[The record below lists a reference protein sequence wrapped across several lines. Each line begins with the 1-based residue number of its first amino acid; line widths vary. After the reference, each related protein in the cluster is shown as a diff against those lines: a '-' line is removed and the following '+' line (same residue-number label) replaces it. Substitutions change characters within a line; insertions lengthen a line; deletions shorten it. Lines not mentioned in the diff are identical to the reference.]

1 MLALGLARL
10 NTLAPNLVCTGLSA
24 TVAEPDSLRR
34 YLAPQT
40 EPGSLASLV
49 VGAEGA
55 AAQVDILDTKERL
68 PWGSHSALHAMSDV
82 LAAVAKV
89 KRHSFS
95 STHAHKPNA
104 CFANYGLLIMTI

>member
-1 MLALGLARL
+1 MNYTRFTRTRGDLLALGLARL

-34 YLAPQT
+34 YLTPQT

-68 PWGSHSALHAMSDV
+68 PR
-82 LAAVAKV
+82 AVTA
-89 KRHSFS
+89 RFM
-95 STHAHKPNA
+95 P
-104 CFANYGLLIMTI
+104 CRMFLPR